1 MKGLAAMNNTFK
13 QGFKFMM
20 ENKDIQKMFKD
31 MAKAQKQVD
40 AAVKAA
46 EKLKKK
52 WG

>member
-1 MKGLAAMNNTFK
+1 MNNTFK